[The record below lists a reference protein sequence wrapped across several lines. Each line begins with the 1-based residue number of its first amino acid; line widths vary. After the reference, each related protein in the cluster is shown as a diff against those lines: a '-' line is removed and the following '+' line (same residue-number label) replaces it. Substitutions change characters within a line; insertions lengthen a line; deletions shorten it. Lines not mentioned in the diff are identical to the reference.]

1 MPKPYTEKERQ
12 YITDKLKKEAGDCLK
27 KYGVKKTTVDEL
39 VKRAGIPKGTFY
51 LFYRSKEELLLQ
63 VINEWQSELHDELLK
78 KAEIL
83 KGSISAYGLTELLF
97 DIYNKVDRSGF
108 IELLTEGEIDLL
120 MRKLSDDMLIEH
132 LRQDDFSMEKLL
144 SFFTKESLQEEK
156 IKVYSAALRAVFLSM
171 KYKREIGDDC
181 FNQAI
186 WVLLH
191 GVSTQII
198 QGD

>member
-97 DIYNKVDRSGF
+97 DIYKKVDRSGF
-108 IELLTEGEIDLL
+108 ID
-120 MRKLSDDMLIEH
+120 RKS
-132 LRQDDFSMEKLL
+132 
-144 SFFTKESLQEEK
+144 
-156 IKVYSAALRAVFLSM
+156 VV
-171 KYKREIGDDC
+171 
-181 FNQAI
+181 
-186 WVLLH
+186 
-191 GVSTQII
+191 
-198 QGD
+198 